1 MIEVGSADSAEEEDL
16 VDSAEEE
23 DSAEEGDSV
32 DSAVEGDSAEEEVQA
47 HHSIPSGSTNLWYNT
62 KSLLLLRLGYDN
74 NCDLQDLYLD
84 SLLPF

>member
-1 MIEVGSADSAEEEDL
+1 MEVVGSAMEVVESAMEVVGSAMEEEE
-16 VDSAEEE
+16 SAMEGGK
-23 DSAEEGDSV
+23 SAMEG
-32 DSAVEGDSAEEEVQA
+32 VQA

-62 KSLLLLRLGYDN
+62 KSLRALRLGYDN

>member
-1 MIEVGSADSAEEEDL
+1 MEGVESVMEEVESAMEEEE
-16 VDSAEEE
+16 SAMEGGK
-23 DSAEEGDSV
+23 SAMEG
-32 DSAVEGDSAEEEVQA
+32 GQA

-62 KSLLLLRLGYDN
+62 KSLRALHLGYDN

>member
-1 MIEVGSADSAEEEDL
+1 MLVEVVGSAMEEEE
-16 VDSAEEE
+16 SAM
-23 DSAEEGDSV
+23 EEGE
-32 DSAVEGDSAEEEVQA
+32 SAMEEGESAMEGVQA

-62 KSLLLLRLGYDN
+62 KSLRALRLGYDN

>member
-1 MIEVGSADSAEEEDL
+1 M
-16 VDSAEEE
+16 
-23 DSAEEGDSV
+23 EEGE
-32 DSAVEGDSAEEEVQA
+32 SAMEGVQA

-62 KSLLLLRLGYDN
+62 KSLRALRLGYDN

>member
-1 MIEVGSADSAEEEDL
+1 M
-16 VDSAEEE
+16 EE

-32 DSAVEGDSAEEEVQA
+32 EEEVQA
-47 HHSIPSGSTNLWYNT
+47 HHSIPSGATNLWYNT